1 MENIRRDEW
10 LEQAMEKWEVSLIRV
25 CYAYLGDSSLAE
37 DAVQETFLK
46 AWKGF
51 DAFRGA
57 SQEKT
62 WLMRIAIN
70 TCKDVRRS
78 AYFRH
83 IDRKTSLDE
92 LPEGVYPFAMEDD
105 TLTRSIMALKPPLME
120 AVLLC
125 WYQELTAEDRVLDMP
140 DPIWSEYRTAI
151 YRPFVADADGRL
163 ENTLRMDRY
172 GLTDDLLG
180 MEIGFSGSGKAEVP
194 DGFTLYLMHQDDMSG
209 EWRYEDVLEKAISI
223 ELKAE

>member
-10 LEQAMEKWEVSLIRV
+10 LERAMEKWEVSLIRV
-25 CYAYLGDSSLAE
+25 CYAYLGDSALAE

-51 DAFRGA
+51 DSFRGA

-92 LPEGVYPFAMEDD
+92 LPEGTYPFAMQDD
-105 TLTRSIMALKPPLME
+105 TLTRAIMALPPRLKE

-125 WYQELTAEDRVLDMP
+125 WYQELTAE
-140 DPIWSEYRTAI
+140 ETAQ
-151 YRPFVADADGRL
+151 A
-163 ENTLRMDRY
+163 
-172 GLTDDLLG
+172 LG
-180 MEIGFSGSGKAEVP
+180 ISRSTV
-194 DGFTLYLMHQDDMSG
+194 YS
-209 EWRYEDVLEKAISI
+209 RLEKAKRLLKK
-223 ELKAE
+223 ELEAWYHEED